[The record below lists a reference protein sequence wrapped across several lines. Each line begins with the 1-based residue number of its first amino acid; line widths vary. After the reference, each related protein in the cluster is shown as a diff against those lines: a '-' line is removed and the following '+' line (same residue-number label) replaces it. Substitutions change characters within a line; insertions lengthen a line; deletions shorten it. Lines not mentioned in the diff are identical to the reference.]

1 MSTGIKKAC
10 CQLLSNHWLH
20 WHFYCNLLGDLQAY
34 ETCSWYNKN
43 SKRTRNSL
51 VTDWTTSCNLSQINL
66 SISHSTVKTSASR
79 PLKWWCVFIW
89 HWTSANL
96 QIPVEQE
103 HHIQTGCVN
112 IYSNYGG
119 GISSAI
125 SSVEGW
131 KRIQLY
137 PMISQP
143 SLCII
148 GRGCGMQSGIWLC
161 GWRAY
166 TQTQY
171 LTHCLHAQ
179 FAGCAKPNSYDT
191 HELHFL
197 LLPYTIA
204 GTVNL
209 LKCIWFILPCSYM
222 LTQAHTNHLNINL

>member
-148 GRGCGMQSGIWLC
+148 GRGCGMQSGIWLWLKSLYTNTIPHSLFTC
-161 GWRAY
+161 TICRLCQTQFIRYTWTSFSLITIHNRRHSKSIKMHLIYSSLFIHAY
-166 TQTQY
+166 TS
-171 LTHCLHAQ
+171 
-179 FAGCAKPNSYDT
+179 SY
-191 HELHFL
+191 EPFK
-197 LLPYTIA
+197 Y
-204 GTVNL
+204 
-209 LKCIWFILPCSYM
+209 
-222 LTQAHTNHLNINL
+222 